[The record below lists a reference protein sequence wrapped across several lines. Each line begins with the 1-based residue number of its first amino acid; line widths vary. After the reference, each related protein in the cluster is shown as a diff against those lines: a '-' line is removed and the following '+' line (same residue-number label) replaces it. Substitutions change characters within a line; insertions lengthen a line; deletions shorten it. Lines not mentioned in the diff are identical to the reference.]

1 MKITALVP
9 IACSYFFGREV
20 PMLKIRLQGTKS
32 EISWFKRFLKKAEE
46 LEVTEFSQPYKNQGT
61 DRYYR
66 VYAEVEK
73 AKEQK

>member
-1 MKITALVP
+1 
-9 IACSYFFGREV
+9 
-20 PMLKIRLQGTKS
+20 MLKIRLQGTKS
-32 EISWFKRFLKKAEE
+32 EINWFKRFLKKAEC

-73 AKEQK
+73 VKEQK

>member
-1 MKITALVP
+1 
-9 IACSYFFGREV
+9 
-20 PMLKIRLQGTKS
+20 MLKIRLQGTKS
-32 EISWFKRFLKKAEE
+32 EINWFKRFLKKAEE

>member
-1 MKITALVP
+1 
-9 IACSYFFGREV
+9 
-20 PMLKIRLQGTKS
+20 MLKIRLQGTKS
-32 EISWFKRFLKKAEE
+32 EIAWFKRFLKKAKE

-73 AKEQK
+73 TKEQK